1 MHDFKLFE
9 GRNLVIAT
17 KHEKEKVIAPIFE
30 KELGVKWFTV
40 SNLDTDQL
48 GTFTGEVERK
58 DDPITTARKKC
69 LLAMELA
76 DCDMAV
82 ASEGSFGMHPS
93 IFFATTNEEIL
104 LFIDKK
110 NDLEVLVR
118 EISMETN
125 FNASEIKTNEELQSF
140 AKNAN
145 FPSHGLIL
153 RKSKDDYSEIVK
165 GISDFEQLINSFNH
179 FRLKYGTPYI
189 ETDMRAMHNP
199 TRLKVI
205 EKATK
210 KLAEKINT
218 LCPECHTPGF
228 GISDAKKGLQC
239 ELCNFP
245 TKSVLSYI
253 YECRKCSFK
262 KEDKYPNNKFTE
274 DPTYCDFCN
283 P

>member
-1 MHDFKLFE
+1 MFK
-9 GRNLVIAT
+9 GRNLLIAT
-17 KHEKEKVIAPIFE
+17 KHEKEKVMAPILE
-30 KELGVKWFTV
+30 KELGVKCFTV

-58 DDPITTARKKC
+58 DDPIITARKKC
-69 LLAMELA
+69 LLAMDLA
-76 DCDMAV
+76 DCDMAI
-82 ASEGSFGMHPS
+82 ASEGSFGAHPS
-93 IFFATTNEEIL
+93 IFFATANEEFL

-118 EISMETN
+118 ELSMETN
-125 FNASEIKTNEELQSF
+125 FNGSEIKTNEALQSF
-140 AKNAN
+140 AKNAD

-179 FRLKYGTPYI
+179 FLSNYGTPYI

-218 LCPECHTPGF
+218 LMP
-228 GISDAKKGLQC
+228 
-239 ELCNFP
+239 
-245 TKSVLSYI
+245 
-253 YECRKCSFK
+253 
-262 KEDKYPNNKFTE
+262 
-274 DPTYCDFCN
+274 
-283 P
+283 